1 MSRTGNSDEAAKAR
15 GGSKLRASR
24 VRRQRDRERSLDEDE
39 LEQRFG
45 RANLSLSAPVF
56 VPAAER
62 TALST
67 PVTPKRSMAFVT
79 ERRGPSSST
88 ASTVSSR
95 RPKRS
100 ATAAASARLHKNIEV
115 AAKKNQQQSL
125 QQMSRAAPHGSN
137 GSAQSKPRRQ
147 RMGTKELNKQG
158 KAQPSAKDVAVSMR
172 ERHRRKLSLTSTE
185 LQAQETTP
193 EVEVG
198 SAPSTKQDAD
208 DVYPEAGGSAF
219 PQQLTLFSQQKRLPQ
234 RVASRD
240 DVIDTIFK
248 ALFARSEG
256 RRNRPRQALSAF
268 GDDTGTDT
276 DEPNEEFV
284 KRGLANALFRDQL
297 NLHAPSSL
305 LTAVTPATAADSLI
319 TPTFMHALVNALRF
333 EDFRTAS
340 ARLDIVRAIHK
351 SCPTKRLHLAR
362 ALADATALRVEY
374 VKAVAARAQMLGV
387 EKTSTRVIADHVHDH
402 GHGFTEFVRYS
413 IEHVEESLVD
423 TPPPEESDAALEL
436 EEQQKEL
443 ARNCMTSLV
452 SLWRAH
458 WVDPAGSDDEELI
471 SCAGQFVAYMPSVTS
486 PLLKRL
492 LSAWPTRYPKQEVGA
507 IRMVARVIMS
517 GPPLNQVDPSQV
529 LQRRV
534 FTRLA
539 RALQSP
545 NVDVAKE
552 ALAFTC
558 CQFALVH
565 FVGRDEVIYK
575 AVTVALHNN
584 VEGHW
589 HHGVRTTSETN
600 FDRALDFASK

>member
-1 MSRTGNSDEAAKAR
+1 MRRTANGDAAVKAR

-56 VPAAER
+56 VPAAQR
-62 TALST
+62 AAQPPAST
-67 PVTPKRSMAFVT
+67 PATPKRSMAFVT
-79 ERRGPSSST
+79 DRRGPSSS
-88 ASTVSSR
+88 ADSTGSSR

-100 ATAAASARLHKNIEV
+100 ATAAAAAKLHKNIEA
-115 AAKKNQQQSL
+115 AAKKNQQT
-125 QQMSRAAPHGSN
+125 SRTAARGSN
-137 GSAQSKPRRQ
+137 EDAQSKPRRQ
-147 RMGTKELNKQG
+147 RMGTKGLNKQG
-158 KAQPSAKDVAVSMR
+158 QTQSSAKDVAVSMR
-172 ERHRRKLSLTSTE
+172 DRHRRKLSLTSTE
-185 LQAQETTP
+185 LQTQEAATEQETETVTP
-193 EVEVG
+193 TG
-198 SAPSTKQDAD
+198 QDAE
-208 DVYPEAGGSAF
+208 DVYPETAGSAF

-276 DEPNEEFV
+276 DEPNEDFV

-305 LTAVTPATAADSLI
+305 PTAVTPAAAADSLI

-374 VKAVAARAQMLGV
+374 VKAVAARAQTLGV
-387 EKTSTRVIADHVHDH
+387 EKTSTQVISDHMHDH
-402 GHGFTEFVRYS
+402 GHGFTEFLRYS

-423 TPPPEESDAALEL
+423 TLLSEGSDAALEQ

-443 ARNCMTSLV
+443 TRNCMASLV
-452 SLWRAH
+452 SLWCAH

-471 SCAGQFVAYMPSVTS
+471 SCAGQFVAYMPSVTG

-517 GPPLNQVDPSQV
+517 GPPLNQVDPTQV
-529 LQRRV
+529 LQRRI

-565 FVGRDEVIYK
+565 FLGRDEVIYK
-575 AVTVALHNN
+575 AVTAALHTN
-584 VEGHW
+584 VESHW
-589 HHGVRTTSETN
+589 HHGVRSSSETN
-600 FDRALDFASK
+600 FDRALDFAT

>member
-1 MSRTGNSDEAAKAR
+1 MRRAGSADVAKAR

-45 RANLSLSAPVF
+45 SASLSLSAPVF
-56 VPAAER
+56 VPAAQR
-62 TALST
+62 VAQAAPAPAS
-67 PVTPKRSMAFVT
+67 TPKRSMAFVT
-79 ERRGPSSST
+79 DRRGASSSS
-88 ASTVSSR
+88 AAPSASSR

-100 ATAAASARLHKNIEV
+100 ATAAAAAKLHKNIE
-115 AAKKNQQQSL
+115 AASKKNQTNSKATGRVGND
-125 QQMSRAAPHGSN
+125 SAP
-137 GSAQSKPRRQ
+137 SKPRRQ
-147 RMGTKELNKQG
+147 RMGSKGANKQMQPTA
-158 KAQPSAKDVAVSMR
+158 KATAMSM
-172 ERHRRKLSLTSTE
+172 RRKLSLTSTE
-185 LQAQETTP
+185 LQSPEPNGEEKQE
-193 EVEVG
+193 
-198 SAPSTKQDAD
+198 PSTSTGQDAE
-208 DVYPEAGGSAF
+208 DVYPETAGSAF

-248 ALFARSEG
+248 ALFARTEE

-284 KRGLANALFRDQL
+284 KRGLANALFKDQL

-305 LTAVTPATAADSLI
+305 PTAATPAAAADSLI

-340 ARLDIVRAIHK
+340 ARLDILRAIHK

-374 VKAVAARAQMLGV
+374 VKAVAARAQTLGV
-387 EKTSTRVIADHVHDH
+387 EKTSTQVIADHAHDH
-402 GHGFTEFVRYS
+402 GHGFTELLRYL
-413 IEHVEESLVD
+413 IEHVEESLLEI
-423 TPPPEESDAALEL
+423 PPAEGSDAAQEQ

-443 ARNCMTSLV
+443 ARNCMASLV

-471 SCAGQFVAYMPSVTS
+471 SCAGQFVAYMPSVTG

-517 GPPLNQVDPSQV
+517 GPPLHQVDPTEV

-539 RALQSP
+539 RGLQSP

-552 ALAFTC
+552 ALAFTG
-558 CQFALVH
+558 CQFSLVH
-565 FVGRDEVIYK
+565 FLGRDEAIY
-575 AVTVALHNN
+575 AAITAALHANM
-584 VEGHW
+584 EGHW
-589 HHGVRTTSETN
+589 HHGVRSSSETN
-600 FDRALDFASK
+600 FDRALDYTPH